1 MAARISDSSLI
12 VEHQQTISA
21 PPRHTLEQEAGTI
34 PQNGS
39 ESSFAPVRPGILPS
53 SPSPSLPTVSEMT
66 FMPSA
71 LPPQTLPPQTFPPP
85 SDRPS
90 RRLERKYTL
99 ADLMAKARRM
109 CGRGTEIQERLAE
122 ADRYIN
128 RGKNAFAIPLL
139 ENALMLV
146 GEEPQLQCLL
156 WRLLGNAH
164 LSLGHFKKAS
174 VCHMHQLAFC
184 RELSDFEGMTRAE
197 CNLGIA
203 YMKLGLL
210 KLAGRCFV
218 QYLDNSKI
226 IQDEM
231 GIAYACSNLGVLA
244 KQVGVQEYLRGENDP
259 RISAEEKREL
269 IERFKDHVRKA
280 ISYFEQHL
288 EIVERKSDL

>member
-1 MAARISDSSLI
+1 MAARITETSLI
-12 VEHQQTISA
+12 EEYQPASSSPPQQTV
-21 PPRHTLEQEAGTI
+21 EQEAEI
-34 PQNGS
+34 VMQNRS
-39 ESSFAPVRPGILPS
+39 ESSFVPVRPSTLPS
-53 SPSPSLPTVSEMT
+53 SPSPSLPTVSEVT

-71 LPPQTLPPQTFPPP
+71 LPPQTFPPP

-109 CGRGTEIQERLAE
+109 CGSGTEIQQRLAD
-122 ADRYIN
+122 ADRYIH
-128 RGKNAFAIPLL
+128 RGMNASAIPLL

-156 WRLLGNAH
+156 WRLLGNVH
-164 LSLGHFKKAS
+164 LSLSHFKKAS

-184 RELSDFEGMTRAE
+184 RELDDFEGMTRAE

-210 KLAGRCFV
+210 KLAGRCFI

-226 IQDEM
+226 LQDEM

-244 KQVGVQEYLRGENDP
+244 KLMGIHEYLRVEGDP
-259 RISAEEKREL
+259 RVSEEDKKEMM
-269 IERFKDHVRKA
+269 ERFKDHIKKA

>member
-1 MAARISDSSLI
+1 MA
-12 VEHQQTISA
+12 
-21 PPRHTLEQEAGTI
+21 
-34 PQNGS
+34 
-39 ESSFAPVRPGILPS
+39 
-53 SPSPSLPTVSEMT
+53 
-66 FMPSA
+66 
-71 LPPQTLPPQTFPPP
+71 

-90 RRLERKYTL
+90 RRLERKYTV

-109 CGRGTEIQERLAE
+109 CGSGTEIQHHLTQAE
-122 ADRYIN
+122 HYIL
-128 RGKNAFAIPLL
+128 RGMNLSAVPLL
-139 ENALMLV
+139 EKALMLV

-164 LSLGHFKKAS
+164 LSLSHFKKAS

-244 KQVGVQEYLRGENDP
+244 KLVGVQEYLRVEGDP
-259 RISAEEKREL
+259 RVSEEERQEMM
-269 IERFKDHVRKA
+269 ERFKDHIRKA
-280 ISYFEQHL
+280 IAYFEQHL

>member
-1 MAARISDSSLI
+1 MAARISARDLI
-12 VEHQQTISA
+12 TELQPPSIA
-21 PPRHTLEQEAGTI
+21 PPKRSWEQEARSN
-34 PQNGS
+34 PQNRNHS
-39 ESSFAPVRPGILPS
+39 LSVPVRPSIFPS
-53 SPSPSLPTVSEMT
+53 SPSPSLPTVSEI
-66 FMPSA
+66 A
-71 LPPQTLPPQTFPPP
+71 LPPAVPPQTFPPP

-109 CGRGTEIQERLAE
+109 CGSGTEIQKHLAE
-122 ADRYIN
+122 ADRHIH
-128 RGKNAFAIPLL
+128 RGMNATAIPEL
-139 ENALMLV
+139 EAALMLV

-164 LSLGHFKKAS
+164 LSLSHFKKAS

-218 QYLDNSKI
+218 QYLENSKI
-226 IQDEM
+226 LQDDM
-231 GIAYACSNLGVLA
+231 GIAYASSNLGVLA
-244 KQVGVQEYLRGENDP
+244 KLMGIQEYLRVEDGR
-259 RISAEEKREL
+259 RITEEEKKKVM
-269 IERFKDHVRKA
+269 ERFKDHIRKA

-288 EIVERKSDL
+288 EIVERNSDL